1 MKLPFADRDLSD
13 YAGALC
19 GAALLLCSG
28 FPAAAQTGPD
38 SNETVITAS
47 MPASWPPHYIAEEG
61 KKPTGFAVEILDA
74 VAKRAGYRV
83 SYRVENTMR
92 EAYDLAS
99 GGVVDLMPNI
109 GVVPERMSEFAFTAP
124 VETFVISIFVRA
136 DTRDITKAEDLAGRR
151 VAVVERNIGLRL
163 MSKRPDVESV
173 IFDDIRSALFDLMAG
188 RVDAMIYPAPVLHD
202 LAQQVGIDH
211 RIKTVGEPLLEVKR
225 AIAVHPS
232 RTEIHRRLSAAVNEF
247 IRTPEYQE
255 IYLRWFG
262 SPPEY
267 WTAARV
273 LTFAGGVMA
282 LNVLGFTL
290 WHYRTIIRLNRT
302 LEDRVEHRTRALR
315 LAEAELLRKER
326 LATLGELTGT
336 VAHELRNPL
345 GAIVTSFTIIK
356 TRLRTGNGD
365 ITKSFE
371 RAERGI
377 DRCTGI
383 IDDLLEYAQIRAANR
398 ETTDF
403 DALIRDVLNEYSRP
417 AGISLDMDLML
428 VGRTV
433 AIDPD
438 QIRRILVNFMDNSCQ
453 AIAARADYDVT
464 SAHIRVRTRPS
475 GEGIELSVSDSGV
488 GIPPAALDRIFEP
501 LFSTKSFGIG
511 LGLSNAQN
519 IVASHGGRLAMANQP
534 DGGACVTVWLP
545 GNKETQTEAA

>member
-1 MKLPFADRDLSD
+1 MKFFFSDR
-13 YAGALC
+13 YFPGIVGALC
-19 GAALLLCSG
+19 GAALLIFSG

-38 SNETVITAS
+38 SDETVITAS

-74 VAKRAGYRV
+74 VAQRAGYKV
-83 SYRVENTMR
+83 NYKVAKTMR
-92 EAYDLAS
+92 EAYDLAAE
-99 GGVVDLMPNI
+99 GVVDLMPNVGI
-109 GVVPERMSEFAFTAP
+109 VPERLAEFAFTAP
-124 VETFVISIFVRA
+124 VETFVVSIFVRA
-136 DTRDITKAEDLAGRR
+136 DTQDINGAPDLTGQR
-151 VAVVERNIGLRL
+151 VGVLKRNMGLRL
-163 MSKRPDVESV
+163 MEKRPDVESV
-173 IFDDIRSALFDLMAG
+173 VFDDLRSALFDLMAG

-232 RTEIHRRLSAAVNEF
+232 RTEIHRRLSAAVDEF
-247 IRTPEYQE
+247 IHTPEYQK

-262 SPPEY
+262 PPPEY
-267 WTAARV
+267 WTVARV
-273 LTFAGGVMA
+273 LTFAGGAMV

-302 LEDRVEHRTRALR
+302 LEDRVEQRTQALR

-383 IDDLLEYAQIRAANR
+383 IDDLLKYAQIRAANR

-417 AGISLDMDLML
+417 AGISLHMDLML
-428 VGRTV
+428 VGRTI
-433 AIDPD
+433 AIDSD

-453 AIAARADYDVT
+453 AIAARVDCDVT
-464 SAHIRVRTRPS
+464 GGHIRVRTRPC

-488 GIPPAALDRIFEP
+488 GIPSDALDRIFDP
-501 LFSTKSFGIG
+501 LFSTKPFGIG

-545 GNKETQTEAA
+545 GDKETQTEAA